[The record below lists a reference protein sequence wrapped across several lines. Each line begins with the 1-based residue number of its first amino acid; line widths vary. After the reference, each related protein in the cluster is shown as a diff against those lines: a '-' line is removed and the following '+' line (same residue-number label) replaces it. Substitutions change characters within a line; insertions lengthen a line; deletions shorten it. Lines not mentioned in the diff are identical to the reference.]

1 MLPATA
7 PVLHLLHRDIINL
20 IIENSAPVDVV
31 ALACA
36 SRQLNI
42 FANEYAQQLPLEGR
56 FGRAEWLR
64 CGVETGEEPPIS
76 LLRMRLEFASGNCM
90 LTLIPDQLTMNELD
104 KHALAYRKALNPSD
118 TTRSNYQYPLADVGI
133 TDETAKKSGLH
144 WVTVSRDV
152 LPGTRKEPF
161 AEQEHIVKEHKYNE
175 MPTLIAVAASI
186 LLHNIRNPEDLVYT
200 ASSGGRQWTYT
211 RVQERN
217 SNGFRIIAGGFSASG
232 LRVLVYDYDNDNFGA
247 AGVRKSFGS

>member
-7 PVLHLLHRDIINL
+7 PVLHRDIINL
-20 IIENSAPVDVV
+20 IIENSAPVDVM

-42 FANEYAQQLPLEGR
+42 FANEYAQQRLLEGR

-64 CGVETGEEPPIS
+64 CGVETGEEPPIP
-76 LLRMRLEFASGNCM
+76 LRLRLEFASGNCM
-90 LTLIPDQLTMNELD
+90 LTLIPDQLTMSELD

-118 TTRSNYQYPLADVGI
+118 TTKSNYQWPLADVGI

-152 LPGTRKEPF
+152 LPRTRNEPF
-161 AEQEHIVKEHKYNE
+161 AEQERIVKEHKYNE

-186 LLHNIRNPEDLVYT
+186 LLHNIRNPGDLVY
-200 ASSGGRQWTYT
+200 ADSFGGQQWTYT
-211 RVQERN
+211 RVQEKN
-217 SNGFRIIAGGFSASG
+217 SDGFRLVVGGFSASG
-232 LRVLVYDYDNDNFGA
+232 LHVDRISDYARDLIGA

>member
-7 PVLHLLHRDIINL
+7 PVLHRDIINL
-20 IIENSAPVDVV
+20 IIENSAPVDVM

-42 FANEYAQQLPLEGR
+42 FANEYAQQRLLEGR

-64 CGVETGEEPPIS
+64 CGVETGEEPPIP
-76 LLRMRLEFASGNCM
+76 LRLRLEFASGNCM
-90 LTLIPDQLTMNELD
+90 FTLIPDQLTMSELD

-118 TTRSNYQYPLADVGI
+118 TTKSNYQWPLADVGI

-152 LPGTRKEPF
+152 LPRTRNEPF
-161 AEQEHIVKEHKYNE
+161 AEQERIVKEHKYNE

-200 ASSGGRQWTYT
+200 DRGQQWTFT

-217 SNGFRIIAGGFSASG
+217 SNGYRIVVGNFSASG
-232 LRVLVYDYDNDNFGA
+232 LCVYCSDDCGRGIVGA

>member
-20 IIENSAPVDVV
+20 IIENSAAVDGV

-42 FANEYAQQLPLEGR
+42 FANEYAQLSLQGR

-64 CGVETGEEPPIS
+64 CGVEIAEEPPIS
-76 LLRMRLEFASGNCM
+76 LRMRLEFASGNCM
-90 LTLIPDQLTMNELD
+90 LTLIPDQLTMSELD

-118 TTRSNYQYPLADVGI
+118 TTRSNYKYPLVNVGI

-144 WVTVSRDV
+144 WVTVARDV
-152 LPGTRKEPF
+152 LLRTRNEPF
-161 AEQEHIVKEHKYNE
+161 AEQERIVKEHKYNE

-186 LLHNIRNPEDLVYT
+186 LLHNIRNPGDLVYT
-200 ASSGGRQWTYT
+200 DSLGGQQRTYT

-217 SNGFRIIAGGFSASG
+217 SNDFRIAVGGFSASG
-232 LRVLVYDYDNDNFGA
+232 LRVYIDYAYGSDRIGA